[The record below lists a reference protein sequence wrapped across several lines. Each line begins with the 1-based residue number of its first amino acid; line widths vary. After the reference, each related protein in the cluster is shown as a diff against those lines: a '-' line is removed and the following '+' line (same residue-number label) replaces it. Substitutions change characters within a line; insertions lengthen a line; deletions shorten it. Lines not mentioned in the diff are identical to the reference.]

1 MKQKAQARK
10 SAAKKWQEVLPSG
23 EQESELARQERERQM
38 ERERVARGA
47 GREGITP
54 QNETNNTE
62 KAYEMALER
71 NVAGEWAL
79 YEPKVGVRGEH
90 EEGGRGRRDWVIL
103 WP

>member
-23 EQESELARQERERQM
+23 EQESELPRQERERGKI
-38 ERERVARGA
+38 RRRRRRG
-47 GREGITP
+47 RDSEGITP

-71 NVAGEWAL
+71 NVAGEWQL
-79 YEPKVGVRGEH
+79 YEQGKAGRKRGS
-90 EEGGRGRRDWVIL
+90 
-103 WP
+103 